1 MRDPGTG
8 EHLLSAPGPV
18 GSARF
23 ASVVLDVDSTLS
35 RIEGIDWLAALR
47 GPALLHEIAT
57 MTERATRGEIALQ
70 DVYAARLAAIRPSRA
85 EITQLGLEY
94 VRTVADGARACVGAL
109 RAAGVHVVIVSG
121 GIREAILPL
130 ARSLGVPDI
139 DLHAV
144 GLSFTDSGEYA
155 GFDMASPLAC
165 TGGKP
170 VLVRKLGLRAAV
182 LAVGDGITDA
192 ELRTG
197 VPPAADA
204 FVAFNG
210 FARRDA
216 VQHVADY
223 SIERFSQLLPIV
235 LP

>member
-1 MRDPGTG
+1 M
-8 EHLLSAPGPV
+8 
-18 GSARF
+18 
-23 ASVVLDVDSTLS
+23 LDVDSTLS

-47 GPALLHEIAT
+47 GDVLLREIAA

-70 DVYAARLAAIRPSRA
+70 DVYAARLAMIRPTRA
-85 EITQLGLEY
+85 EITQLGCEY
-94 VRTVADGARACVGAL
+94 IRTVVDGARACVEAL
-109 RAAGVHVVIVSG
+109 RTAGVHVVIVSG
-121 GIREAILPL
+121 GIRDAILPL
-130 ARSLGVPDI
+130 ARSLGVPDT

-144 GLSFTDSGEYA
+144 GLSFADSGKYA
-155 GFDMASPLAC
+155 GFDTTSPLAC

-170 VLVRKLGLRAAV
+170 VLVRELGLRTAV

-192 ELRTG
+192 ELRTA

-204 FVAFNG
+204 FVAFTG
-210 FARRDA
+210 VARRDA

>member
-1 MRDPGTG
+1 
-8 EHLLSAPGPV
+8 LSTPGPV

-47 GPALLHEIAT
+47 GDALLREIAA

-70 DVYAARLAAIRPSRA
+70 DVYAARLAMIRPTRA
-85 EITQLGLEY
+85 EIAQLGCEY
-94 VRTVADGARACVGAL
+94 VRTVADGAHACVEAL
-109 RAAGVHVVIVSG
+109 RTAGVHVVIVSG
-121 GIREAILPL
+121 GLRDAILPL
-130 ARSLGVPDI
+130 ARSLGVPDT

-144 GLSFTDSGEYA
+144 GLSFADSGEYA
-155 GFDMASPLAC
+155 GFDTTSPLAC

-170 VLVRKLGLRAAV
+170 VLVRELGLRTAV

-192 ELRTG
+192 ELRTA
-197 VPPAADA
+197 VSPAVDA
-204 FVAFNG
+204 FAAFTG
-210 FARRDA
+210 VARRDA
-216 VQHVADY
+216 VQRAADY